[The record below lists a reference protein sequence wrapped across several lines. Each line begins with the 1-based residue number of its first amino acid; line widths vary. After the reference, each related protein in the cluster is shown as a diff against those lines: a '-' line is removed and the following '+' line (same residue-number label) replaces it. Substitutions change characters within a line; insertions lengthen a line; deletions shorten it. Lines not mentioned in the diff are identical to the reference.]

1 MSEVRTYTGPYFVNS
16 EIEIDTVNGASTVET
31 WEGTYAECN
40 TKKTGLLASGAT
52 KVRLSPK
59 GDGAW
64 QVRGTFPYDTSGS
77 QQASVDTLEL
87 EVNAVQR
94 SAYQSPIYRSYFSD
108 YSTVTRNSAKALST
122 LPIIADCA
130 RKYAAGLPARE
141 SNGTYIYGA
150 TAYNTRELA
159 ILAES
164 AARFDLLS
172 TLTTGEKVSATSFL
186 NNVAFRGVT
195 SFIEFNQVF
204 RRTVTAA
211 NPSAISWNLVGAG
224 KIWTSSE
231 VIAYEGI
238 PNNGWFTIPPDVQ
251 WFKDKPR
258 VISAYN
264 QKTQISYSY
273 TEIVTASNMFY
284 QAYGNAVLI
293 D

>member
-1 MSEVRTYTGPYFVNS
+1 MSEVRASAGPYFVNS

-40 TKKTGLLASGAT
+40 TKKTGLLAAGAT

-64 QVRGTFPYDTSGS
+64 QVRGTFPYDSSGS
-77 QQASVDTLEL
+77 QTSTVDTLEL

-204 RRTVTAA
+204 RRTVTAGS
-211 NPSAISWNLVGAG
+211 PSAIQANQVGAG
-224 KIWTSSE
+224 KIWTTAE
-231 VIAYEGI
+231 VIAWEGI
-238 PNNGWFTIPPDVQ
+238 PANGWFTLPPDMQ